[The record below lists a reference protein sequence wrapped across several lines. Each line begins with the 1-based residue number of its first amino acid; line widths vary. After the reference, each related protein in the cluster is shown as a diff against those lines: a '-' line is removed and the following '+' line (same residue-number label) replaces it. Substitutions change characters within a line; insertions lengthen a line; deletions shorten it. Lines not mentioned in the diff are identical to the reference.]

1 MDNLHDL
8 LGIRRMDKVL
18 NAQIREL
25 YGVTKEID
33 ERIDYVLQWFNHIEK
48 IGNDSIT
55 KGIYIREYRDLGIT
69 KDSERKVLESEYTLH
84 SQVNNEKFH
93 SVSKKQ
99 KKSIKKSSVWQ
110 NHCTSNSTLNLT
122 INRYRVRV
130 REYVIKSSLWVRK
143 CRMGV

>member
-55 KGIYIREYRDLGIT
+55 KGIYIREYVGC
-69 KDSERKVLESEYTLH
+69 ERVGL
-84 SQVNNEKFH
+84 
-93 SVSKKQ
+93 
-99 KKSIKKSSVWQ
+99 IP
-110 NHCTSNSTLNLT
+110 
-122 INRYRVRV
+122 
-130 REYVIKSSLWVRK
+130 
-143 CRMGV
+143 